1 LTYKSTKASPL
12 VKFTRA
18 RDPWFFTHAHSK
30 LRCEPPSGDYKC
42 LTCHWTSRSHKF
54 RQTSATLVE
63 LVPIA
68 DFIFRYERGVFWMVC
83 YGWAPK
89 LWNHFTRFFL
99 DPLWH
104 TRVQYRVLHFVGGT
118 PHIIQD
124 LAIPEQRSDG
134 FVQYLEDEFKIYPL
148 WLCPIKQDSRMVMHT
163 ASTCTDP
170 TSYLV
175 NVTVWGSPNY
185 GKDFLGVRSFEQ
197 FVENNRKIE
206 RKVAEVGG
214 LKWLYACNYYLE
226 EEFWGVYDKE
236 TYDELRLKWK
246 ADRLPNLWE
255 KVRRSRQEL
264 REVGMGQVFKA
275 LVYAGLGID
284 RLVT

>member
-1 LTYKSTKASPL
+1 
-12 VKFTRA
+12 
-18 RDPWFFTHAHSK
+18 
-30 LRCEPPSGDYKC
+30 
-42 LTCHWTSRSHKF
+42 
-54 RQTSATLVE
+54 VE

-89 LWNHFTRFFL
+89 LWNRFTRFFL